1 MNARIAA
8 RLHQPDA
15 QPALRTAL
23 DALEE
28 NARRMP
34 IDCDRAFRRLAAAAQ
49 ESGERAIAERA
60 LSRNRHY
67 EALRQAAASLE
78 VEVT

>member
-1 MNARIAA
+1 
-8 RLHQPDA
+8 LHHPDA
-15 QPALRTAL
+15 QPALRTGL

-60 LSRNRHY
+60 LSRSRHY